1 MKERLTTLYNRDGTR
16 TVLASVISIIV
27 GLAVGSLIVLIV
39 GLVSDQIS
47 GRSTW
52 DGIRLVF
59 MGILSTGRDAAG
71 NLSFG
76 FNPTSIG
83 NMLFRATPLIMTG
96 LSVAVAFKTGLFNIG
111 APGQYLMGTMASL
124 MLALGI
130 PSEVVPPALIWV
142 IAFLGGVAAGAI
154 WGAVPGLLNA
164 YLNIN
169 VVLASIMTNWIA
181 ANVVTWGFDI
191 SNFKNVIEGT
201 KSAYVYRTEY
211 NDVMTPKFGLD
222 ELFPG
227 SQVNGGIIIAIL
239 IAILMYVIMT
249 KTTLGYQLKACGSNR
264 HAARYAGIKDKR
276 NIVLSMAI
284 AGGLAGAGA
293 ALYYL
298 SGNTEFYWQ
307 TYQSLPDAGFN
318 GIPVAL
324 LAANNP
330 IGVIFTGMFMSMLDV
345 AGTQLTALTPFNEY
359 ITDVVIAVI
368 VYLSA
373 FSLVIKMLLNGRKKR
388 KAAKAAVAEES
399 AAPTAGE
406 TAAEEAGELAQE
418 TPDAAETPPP
428 EGEKPTEDAA
438 GENGGEAK

>member
-142 IAFLGGVAAGAI
+142 C
-154 WGAVPGLLNA
+154 LL
-164 YLNIN
+164 YT
-169 VVLASIMTNWIA
+169 SPSPR
-181 ANVVTWGFDI
+181 D
-191 SNFKNVIEGT
+191 
-201 KSAYVYRTEY
+201 
-211 NDVMTPKFGLD
+211 
-222 ELFPG
+222 
-227 SQVNGGIIIAIL
+227 
-239 IAILMYVIMT
+239 
-249 KTTLGYQLKACGSNR
+249 
-264 HAARYAGIKDKR
+264 
-276 NIVLSMAI
+276 
-284 AGGLAGAGA
+284 
-293 ALYYL
+293 
-298 SGNTEFYWQ
+298 
-307 TYQSLPDAGFN
+307 SL
-318 GIPVAL
+318 
-324 LAANNP
+324 
-330 IGVIFTGMFMSMLDV
+330 
-345 AGTQLTALTPFNEY
+345 
-359 ITDVVIAVI
+359 
-368 VYLSA
+368 
-373 FSLVIKMLLNGRKKR
+373 
-388 KAAKAAVAEES
+388 
-399 AAPTAGE
+399 
-406 TAAEEAGELAQE
+406 
-418 TPDAAETPPP
+418 
-428 EGEKPTEDAA
+428 
-438 GENGGEAK
+438 